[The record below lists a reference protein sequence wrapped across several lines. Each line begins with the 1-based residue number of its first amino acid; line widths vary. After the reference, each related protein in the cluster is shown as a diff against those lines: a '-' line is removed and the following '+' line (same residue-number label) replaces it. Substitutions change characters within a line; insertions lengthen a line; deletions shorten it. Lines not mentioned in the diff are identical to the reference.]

1 MNVTKP
7 MKAPAALL
15 SIFACTFTCS
25 IVLAQDY
32 QAPIQDY
39 QAPINEYGIP
49 DLQGTWSNASVTN
62 MTRPRGVDVLAVS
75 FEDAVELERSNIWNR
90 VGASQIGVEET
101 ALPESGEDAA
111 AFNTRGYNYFWLDP
125 GTRLGVVKDQV
136 RTSWIVEPENG
147 QIPYLDGARSRR
159 RNPEGVTQI
168 GSFDGPETRPLAE
181 RCLMSFS
188 NAGGPVMQNGLYNN
202 TYQIVQ
208 NEDYVMILVEMVH
221 DARIIRLDQ
230 DHGSDTTKRW
240 MGDSIGWYE
249 GNTLV
254 VETINPN
261 PAQRSYITAQGKV
274 TERFTR
280 WSDKQ
285 ILYEF
290 NVEDPSLYSQAWS
303 GEMSF
308 NQSQE
313 PLYEYACHEGNHS
326 FPGILAGA
334 RRQEMDGGTVDNNNE
349 VEQ

>member
-1 MNVTKP
+1 MIKNHTIN
-7 MKAPAALL
+7 ATLL
-15 SIFACTFTCS
+15 LLYACS
-25 IVLAQDY
+25 SASAQDY
-32 QAPIQDY
+32 QQPL
-39 QAPINEYGIP
+39 NEFGYP
-49 DLQGTWSNASVTN
+49 DLQGTWSNASITN
-62 MTRPRGVDVLAVS
+62 MTRPRGVEPLAVS
-75 FEDAVELERSNIWNR
+75 FEEAVELERSNIWNR
-90 VGASQIGVEET
+90 VGASQESAPTGD
-101 ALPESGEDAA
+101 LPEAGEQAA
-111 AFNTRGYNYFWLDP
+111 AFNTRGYNYFWIDP
-125 GTRLGVVKDQV
+125 GTRLGIVKDQV
-136 RTSWIVEPENG
+136 RTSWIVEPEDG
-147 QIPYLDGARSRR
+147 QIPYLEGARAKR
-159 RNPEGVTQI
+159 RNPPNQPTI

-208 NEDYVMILVEMVH
+208 NQGYVMILVEMVH
-221 DARIIRLDQ
+221 DARIIRIDSE
-230 DHGSDTTKRW
+230 HRSDSVTPW
-240 MGDSIGWYE
+240 MGDSVGWYE

-261 PAQRSYITAQGKV
+261 PAQRSYITDTGKV

-280 WSDKQ
+280 WSDDQ

-290 NVEDPSLYSQAWS
+290 NVEDPSLYTQAWS

-308 NQSQE
+308 NRSQE

-334 RRQEMDGGTVDNNNE
+334 RRQEADGEAVEDNNE